1 MLLMLML
8 PRRLRTRLRYN
19 YGSGKKDSCQAVPGM
34 PGAKAQE
41 GAGAHCTQPG
51 RGDMTGKKSGRGAY
65 ICNSKECFEK
75 AVKEHRFERSFK
87 GAIDRAVYDE
97 LREQLFS

>member
-1 MLLMLML
+1 MAVVKKI
-8 PRRLRTRLRYN
+8 PARLCL
-19 YGSGKKDSCQAVPGM
+19 GCQEQKPKKELVRIVRSP
-34 PGAKAQE
+34 E
-41 GAGAHCTQPG
+41 GEFSV
-51 RGDMTGKKSGRGAY
+51 DMTGKTSGGGAY
-65 ICNSKECFEK
+65 ICKSKECFEK

>member
-1 MLLMLML
+1 MAVVKKI
-8 PRRLRTRLRYN
+8 PARLCLGCQEQKT
-19 YGSGKKDSCQAVPGM
+19 KKELVRIVRSP
-34 PGAKAQE
+34 E
-41 GAGAHCTQPG
+41 GEFSV
-51 RGDMTGKKSGRGAY
+51 DMTGKKSGRGAY
-65 ICNSKECFEK
+65 ICNSTECFEK

>member
-1 MLLMLML
+1 MAVVKKI
-8 PRRLRTRLRYN
+8 PARLCL
-19 YGSGKKDSCQAVPGM
+19 GCQEQKPKKELVRIVRSP
-34 PGAKAQE
+34 E
-41 GAGAHCTQPG
+41 GEFSV
-51 RGDMTGKKSGRGAY
+51 DMTGKKSGRGAY

-87 GAIDRAVYDE
+87 GAIDRVVYDE

>member
-1 MLLMLML
+1 MAVVKKI
-8 PRRLRTRLRYN
+8 PARLCL
-19 YGSGKKDSCQAVPGM
+19 GCQEQKPKKELVRIVRSP
-34 PGAKAQE
+34 E
-41 GAGAHCTQPG
+41 GEFSV
-51 RGDMTGKKSGRGAY
+51 DMTGKKSGRGAY

-87 GAIDRAVYDE
+87 GAIDRAVYDA

>member
-1 MLLMLML
+1 MAVVKKI
-8 PRRLRTRLRYN
+8 PARLCL
-19 YGSGKKDSCQAVPGM
+19 GCQEQKPKKELVRIVRSP
-34 PGAKAQE
+34 E
-41 GAGAHCTQPG
+41 GEFSV
-51 RGDMTGKKSGRGAY
+51 DMTGKKSGRGAY
-65 ICNSKECFEK
+65 ICNSKEFFEK